1 MTDVGLTRSG
11 VLPCRINLYYTF
23 LRLELFFAFNTA
35 EVELSLDND
44 GYLLTFETSIS
55 KYRDTGFMV
64 YNLRINTHIHRV
76 SLRALL

>member
-1 MTDVGLTRSG
+1 M
-11 VLPCRINLYYTF
+11 LPCRINLYSTCDWNYF
-23 LRLELFFAFNTA
+23 LLLTVLKF
-35 EVELSLDND
+35 SLDND

>member
-1 MTDVGLTRSG
+1 MLPPLFCDWNYFLLLT
-11 VLPCRINLYYTF
+11 VLKF
-23 LRLELFFAFNTA
+23 
-35 EVELSLDND
+35 SLDND
-44 GYLLTFETSIS
+44 GYLLTLGTSIS